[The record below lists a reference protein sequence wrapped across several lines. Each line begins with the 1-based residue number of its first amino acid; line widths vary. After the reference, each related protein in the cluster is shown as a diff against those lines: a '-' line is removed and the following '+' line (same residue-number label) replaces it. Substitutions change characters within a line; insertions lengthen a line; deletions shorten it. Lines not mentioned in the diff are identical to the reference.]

1 MKFTKQNRI
10 IHLQIHEGELG
21 PRGSIKNGTS
31 RWVPVDDYRITD
43 RNVYNGK
50 DYHTLSS
57 DKRAVD
63 LDNLE
68 AEEGHILTGNIN
80 VRQ

>member
-1 MKFTKQNRI
+1 MKFAKQNRI
-10 IHLQIHEGELG
+10 IHLQIQEGELG
-21 PRGSIKNGTS
+21 PRGNIKNGTL
-31 RWVPVDDYRITD
+31 RWVPVDDFRITD

-57 DKRAVD
+57 DKRAID

-68 AEEGHILTGNIN
+68 AEEGHILTGKII
-80 VRQ
+80 QY